1 MQAFA
6 GAVQGSY
13 QASYMGVKQGK
24 AESKMEGQRVM
35 RRHATAAG
43 AGPREESG
51 ELRFDFIWFGTDWER
66 TKGGVEEL
74 ELHVDF
80 LIYD

>member
-1 MQAFA
+1 
-6 GAVQGSY
+6 
-13 QASYMGVKQGK
+13 
-24 AESKMEGQRVM
+24 M

-66 TKGGVEEL
+66 AKGGVEEL

-80 LIYD
+80 LIHD